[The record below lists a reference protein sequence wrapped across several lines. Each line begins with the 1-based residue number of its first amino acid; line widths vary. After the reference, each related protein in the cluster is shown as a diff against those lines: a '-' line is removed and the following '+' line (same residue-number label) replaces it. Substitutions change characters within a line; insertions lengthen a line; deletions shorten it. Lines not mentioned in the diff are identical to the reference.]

1 MRYVA
6 TERTQQVL
14 NPTGGCGESAENA
27 KKMLFRGN
35 EAKNMLKAKELA
47 LSRA

>member
-6 TERTQQVL
+6 TERAQQAP

-35 EAKNMLKAKELA
+35 EAKNLLNTKELA
-47 LSRA
+47 FSRA